1 MCDRQYSGR
10 LVGIIFFILLSVLM
24 LSNAR
29 CAFAEETY
37 TITFKNYNGETL
49 DTLVC
54 AAGQMPEYTGAEPAR
69 GTSSGYSYAFAGWQP
84 EIVAADAD
92 ATYTAV
98 FDAITVCEPEI
109 NSYAGMSGEYAIL
122 AQKLRSVPQLAENV
136 QVFIT
141 LPGDTDTY
149 NILASELQIAG
160 SDMAKLSS
168 ARQVTLHTVQGDIA
182 LDKSLLG
189 CLKDMGNNIT
199 IKVGT
204 VNVVNYQM
212 YSALTD
218 AQKAVADTAR
228 HFMNISFL
236 QGETQLVLTEP
247 ASAGSGSFTVT
258 VPYELQ
264 QPSARPVVSLIAAD
278 GTASRIASAYSG
290 GRLSFTSA
298 QSGYYAVTEEII
310 TEDAFTVTLVPQT
323 AAISAGREF
332 VCSVVLTQTAKTQAG
347 GSVQT
352 FTVPIAY
359 DNNLI
364 WRGFAAAEG
373 LSVSAQND
381 GSVFTLIDTDAS
393 DSFTLDSGESIV
405 LGEVTFLAPDMA
417 GLFRDG
423 VYTVRDISIAAG
435 NNEIAVSGCRYG
447 VPAQAAA
454 SAAAVVHRVTV
465 TFPAAFNGYSVADIQ
480 PGANLLVPYGE
491 AFTFALTPADGYAA
505 AEVSAGG
512 EVIAPTGFAD
522 GVFTY
527 TIPNVRE
534 SLTLDILPVA
544 AVYGITYM
552 DGADILHGLQPDS
565 YTFGIGAV
573 LPANA
578 AKNGYLLAGW
588 YADAECT
595 GLPVSEIGAAEFG
608 SKTFYAKWT
617 PMPLKLTASAAWI
630 DLTRGETMQPVDL
643 AEFIADKGGTDGEIG
658 IAMAAG
664 SSLPQG
670 LMLENGIISG
680 APQTADD
687 GTARII
693 FTSPTGASAELM
705 LTFTVRDILP
715 LTVDLAAAGQEDY
728 VSWELLDGF
737 IEQNGCYY
745 VPEGVDLRFS
755 AAAAVG
761 YILSVSAQSGGVTFT
776 PQPDDQGIYTVAAD
790 KISES
795 LTLTLHPEIDPDR
808 ITAFVPVREDV
819 TGSGV
824 ICQPFSV
831 YSGSRTLVLFNAP
844 QAANGSLALAD
855 GTAIYRTAHYSGYT
869 HAALID
875 LAGCA
880 SGDYA
885 AYAADMLC
893 IGTAPNEDLNYNM
906 DVNGSG
912 AFTITDISVLYDFT
926 SLKKLQW
933 QPDDK
938 LLLIGDL
945 NADMILDA
953 KDVTAFVDVYMN
965 GIGE

>member
-1 MCDRQYSGR
+1 M
-10 LVGIIFFILLSVLM
+10 
-24 LSNAR
+24 
-29 CAFAEETY
+29 
-37 TITFKNYNGETL
+37 
-49 DTLVC
+49 
-54 AAGQMPEYTGAEPAR
+54 
-69 GTSSGYSYAFAGWQP
+69 
-84 EIVAADAD
+84 
-92 ATYTAV
+92 
-98 FDAITVCEPEI
+98 
-109 NSYAGMSGEYAIL
+109 
-122 AQKLRSVPQLAENV
+122 
-136 QVFIT
+136 
-141 LPGDTDTY
+141 
-149 NILASELQIAG
+149 
-160 SDMAKLSS
+160 
-168 ARQVTLHTVQGDIA
+168 
-182 LDKSLLG
+182 
-189 CLKDMGNNIT
+189 
-199 IKVGT
+199 
-204 VNVVNYQM
+204 
-212 YSALTD
+212 
-218 AQKAVADTAR
+218 
-228 HFMNISFL
+228 
-236 QGETQLVLTEP
+236 
-247 ASAGSGSFTVT
+247 
-258 VPYELQ
+258 PYELQ
-264 QPSARPVVSLIAAD
+264 DPAAQPVVSLIAGD
-278 GTASRIASAYSG
+278 GTATRIASAYSG
-290 GRLSFTSA
+290 SSLSFTSA
-298 QSGYYAVTEEII
+298 QSGYYAVTEEIV
-310 TEDAFTVTLVPQT
+310 TEDAFTVALVPQT
-323 AAISAGREF
+323 APISAGREF

-359 DNNLI
+359 DSNLT
-364 WRGFAAAEG
+364 WRGFAAADG
-373 LSVSAQND
+373 LGVSAQNN
-381 GSVFTLIDTDAS
+381 GSVATLIDTDAS
-393 DSFTLDSGESIV
+393 DSFALDRGESIV
-405 LGEVTFLAPDMA
+405 LGEITFLAPEA
-417 GLFRDG
+417 AALFDDG
-423 VYTVRDISIAAG
+423 VYIVGDISIAAG

-465 TFPAAFNGYSVADIQ
+465 AFPADFSGYSVADIQ

-491 AFTFALTPADGYAA
+491 AFTFAVTPADGYAA
-505 AEVSAGG
+505 AEVSVAGQT
-512 EVIAPTGFAD
+512 IAPTGCD
-522 GVFTY
+522 GGVFTY
-527 TIPNVRE
+527 TIPNITE
-534 SLTLDILPVA
+534 SLLLDISPVA

-595 GLPVSEIGAAEFG
+595 GLLVSEIGAAEFG
-608 SKTFYAKWT
+608 SRTFYAKWT
-617 PMPLKLTASAAWI
+617 PLPLKLTASAAGI

-693 FTSPTGASAELM
+693 FTSPTGASIELE
-705 LTFTVRDILP
+705 LIFTVRDILP
-715 LTVDLAAAGQEDY
+715 LTVGFASADQQDY
-728 VSWELLDGF
+728 ASFELIDGF
-737 IEQNGCYY
+737 VEQNGRYY
-745 VPEGVDLRFS
+745 VPEGADLRFG
-755 AAAAVG
+755 AAADAG
-761 YILSVSAQSGGVTFT
+761 YVLKVSAQSGGLTFA
-776 PQPDDQGIYTVAAD
+776 PESDVEGIYTVAAD

-795 LTLTLHPEIDPDR
+795 LTLTLHIEFDLTEI
-808 ITAFVPVREDV
+808 TVFVPVRDDV

-844 QAANGSLALAD
+844 QTTDSSLALAD
-855 GTAIYRTAHYSGYT
+855 GTAVYRTAHYSGYT

-875 LAGCA
+875 LTGCA

-893 IGTAPNEDLNYNM
+893 IGTAPAEELNYNM

-953 KDVTAFVDVYMN
+953 RDVAAFVDVYMN